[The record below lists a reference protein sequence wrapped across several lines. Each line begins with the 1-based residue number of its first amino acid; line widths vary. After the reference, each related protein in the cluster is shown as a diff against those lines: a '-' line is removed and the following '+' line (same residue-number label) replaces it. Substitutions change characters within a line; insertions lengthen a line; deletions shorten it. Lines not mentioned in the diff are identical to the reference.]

1 MANRKKITMSTILEN
16 KEKGIKMP
24 RTALYDYPM
33 AMLAEEAG
41 IEIINVGDSLAT
53 VMLGYNSTIKAT
65 MDIMVEHAKAV
76 RRGAPTAFIMGDMP
90 YMSYQA
96 SIEEAVKNAARFM
109 VEADMD
115 AVKMEGG
122 LEILPVI
129 RACTNASIPVIGHT
143 GLTPQSAV
151 MLGGYKTQAR
161 SAEMA
166 IKLLEVVKGFEEAG
180 CVAVVVEAVPSEV
193 GKIIYENCSIPVFGS
208 GCGPY
213 SDSPMINWYDM
224 LGFYERNPKFAKKYG
239 NIRET
244 ILESAG
250 EFIDECKSG
259 AYPAPAHSYSM
270 LPGEYERLQEML
282 K

>member
-193 GKIIYENCSIPVFGS
+193 GRIIYEKCTIPVFGS

-259 AYPAPAHSYSM
+259 AYPAPEHSYSM